1 MSWRTATFVLWG
13 LLGAAVLALVVL
25 AVTGRGGVLRRPLAP
40 VRAFLAGH
48 RAARVVAVV
57 AWAWVGWHFFAR

>member
-1 MSWRTATFVLWG
+1 MSWRTATFVVWG
-13 LLGAAVLALVVL
+13 LLGVATLVLVVL
-25 AVTGRGGVLRRPLAP
+25 AVTGRGVVARRPFAP
-40 VRAFLAGH
+40 VRAYLAGH